1 MGTDGLEQKDI
12 WRGKGNRVEQG
23 PVLSG
28 VTDIS

>member
-1 MGTDGLEQKDI
+1 MGTDGLEQKET
-12 WRGKGNRVEQG
+12 WRREGNRVEQG